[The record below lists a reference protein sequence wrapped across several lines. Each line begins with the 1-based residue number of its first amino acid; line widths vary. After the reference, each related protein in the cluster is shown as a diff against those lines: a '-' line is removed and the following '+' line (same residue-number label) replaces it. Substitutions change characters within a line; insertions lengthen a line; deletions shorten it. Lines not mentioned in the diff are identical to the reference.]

1 MILCCR
7 PFHARGGAVTGLVR
21 RAGSAAGPRARA
33 VPVPRAR
40 MTQGETKDPCRSRRA
55 DPGSARPGFSPARA
69 RAARDSAAEDSSRDL
84 RACKARAS
92 VVAEMCALHRQPG
105 VVRRERERER
115 VRVSDRQIVCE
126 RVRE

>member
-55 DPGSARPGFSPARA
+55 DPGSARPGFSPAQVQPGPGQSGPRQRGRGFEPRSA
-69 RAARDSAAEDSSRDL
+69 RLQGTGERCSRDVRAAPAAGCS
-84 RACKARAS
+84 K
-92 VVAEMCALHRQPG
+92 
-105 VVRRERERER
+105 ERER
-115 VRVSDRQIVCE
+115 VSE
-126 RVRE
+126 SK